1 MVAML
6 RGKATAARK
15 IRVVLADDHPLVLE
29 GLQAMLRAEADIE
42 VLAAVTDGEGLLP
55 IVERM
60 RPDVVVLDLQ
70 MPGLSG
76 WDCLRRI
83 REASPGTRVL
93 ILTAFGDGEFIQM
106 AIEQEADGFVL
117 KTEPPQQTL
126 SAIRQVAQGHLV
138 FPQAAR
144 RWLRPRAPEGLA
156 ALTDREREILALVA
170 QGLRNDQIAHR
181 LGLKPSTVKFHLQ
194 NIFQKLGVRNRTE
207 AARCYLTACS
217 AFPTRTPRIR

>member
-1 MVAML
+1 ML
-6 RGKATAARK
+6 KGKSGLPRR

-29 GLQAMLRAEADIE
+29 GLRAMLRAEEDME
-42 VLAAVTDGEGLLP
+42 VVAAVTDGAELIP
-55 IVERM
+55 IVERH

-76 WDCLRRI
+76 WDCLEAIRR
-83 REASPGTRVL
+83 ASPGTRVL

-106 AIEQEADGFVL
+106 AIEREADGFVL

-126 SAIRQVAQGHLV
+126 TAIRQVAQGHLV

-144 RWLRPRAPEGLA
+144 RWLSRRIPEGLG
-156 ALTDREREILALVA
+156 ALTAREREILALVA
-170 QGLRNDQIAHR
+170 EGLSNAQIARR
-181 LGLKPSTVKFHLQ
+181 LGVQVATVKFHLQ

-207 AARCYLTACS
+207 ATRFYLTARS
-217 AFPTRTPRIR
+217 GRIPPEQSS

>member
-1 MVAML
+1 ML
-6 RGKATAARK
+6 KGKAHRR

-29 GLQAMLRAEADIE
+29 GLQAMLRAAADIE
-42 VLAAVTDGEGLLP
+42 VVAAVTDGEDLIP
-55 IVERM
+55 VVAQA

-76 WDCLRRI
+76 WECLRRI
-83 REASPGTRVL
+83 REVSPGTRVL

-126 SAIRQVAQGHLV
+126 TAIRQVAQGHLV

-144 RWLRPRAPEGLA
+144 RWLRSRAPEGLA
-156 ALTDREREILALVA
+156 ALTEREREILALVA
-170 QGLRNDQIAHR
+170 QGLRNEQIARR
-181 LGLKPSTVKFHLQ
+181 LGLKLSTVKFHLQ

-207 AARCYLTACS
+207 AARFYLTARS
-217 AFPTRTPRIR
+217 GRPLDPSP